1 MQGGFVDQHRPGD
14 ASQLFATASL
24 SFGIGDA
31 QVTYGS
37 ATGLIVIRT
46 GLDGAN
52 AGVAG
57 MLSVSRSAG
66 VGLPNIGSLFSVRAR
81 SR

>member
-1 MQGGFVDQHRPGD
+1 MQGGFVLSIDPARF
-14 ASQLFATASL
+14 QLFATASL

-52 AGVAG
+52 PGVAG
-57 MLSVSRSAG
+57 MLSVSSSAG
-66 VGLPNIGSLFSVRAR
+66 VGLPDIGRCSRSPAR